1 MKINKITN
9 EELEDLSATRSK
21 MNNVLSQIGLKE
33 IEKNKLKEQYKNL
46 NTYFQGILSQL
57 ESKYGKVQINIESG
71 EIINSEKSKLKK

>member
-33 IEKNKLKEQYKNL
+33 IEKNKLKEQYKSL

-71 EIINSEKSKLKK
+71 EIIDSEKSK

>member
-21 MNNVLSQIGLKE
+21 MNNVLSQIGVKE
-33 IEKNKLKEQYKNL
+33 IEKNRLKEQYKNM
-46 NTYFQGILSQL
+46 NTYFKGILSQL

-71 EIINSEKSKLKK
+71 EIIDSEKS

>member
-9 EELEDLSATRSK
+9 EELEDLSATRSR

-33 IEKNKLKEQYKNL
+33 IEKNKLKEQYKSL

-71 EIINSEKSKLKK
+71 EIIDSEKSK

>member
-33 IEKNKLKEQYKNL
+33 IEKNRLKEQYKNM

-71 EIINSEKSKLKK
+71 EIIDSEKS

>member
-1 MKINKITN
+1 VKINKITN

-33 IEKNKLKEQYKNL
+33 IEKNRLKEQYKNM

-71 EIINSEKSKLKK
+71 EIIDSEKS